1 MCGFAGIVTTASLR
15 REALET
21 IAETMSA
28 RIVHRGPDDKG
39 IWTEPSAGVAFGFRR
54 LAIIDLTAQGHQ
66 PMSSPSGRYTLV
78 FNGEIFNYEL
88 LRRPLESDG
97 WRFNGHSDTEVIC
110 AAFERWGIE
119 AAVRKFIGMFAI
131 AVWDAVDRRLSLIR
145 DRLGIK
151 PLYYYHRPG
160 ILTFGSELKALV
172 AGPDFDASLDVNAL
186 AAYLRYLYVPAP
198 QTIYRHARKLLPGHI
213 LSIQNVA
220 DSLPDSVPYW
230 SLSDAYRTGR
240 QNTFDGT
247 DSEVVQELTALL
259 TDAVRLRMQ
268 ADVPLGALL
277 SGGIDSSTVVAL
289 MQANSSRP
297 TRTFSIAFPGTEY
310 DESIHA
316 ARIAKRLGTDHTE
329 MAVTGE
335 DALAIVPRLPEL
347 FDEPFADASQIPT
360 YLVCKLA
367 RQDVTVAL
375 SGDGGDELFA
385 GYDRYV
391 EGARIIAGIN
401 KFPRRI
407 RKASGALVGKV
418 SAQAWD
424 RSYRAAATFIP
435 GLTPHRLVGGK
446 IRKLGSLLEHD
457 SEDDMYRFLL
467 SAWQNPETLVAKSG
481 TSPSRVEEELSKTGG
496 MPLLDRMMLLDQQTY
511 LPDDLLAKVD
521 RASMAVSLEAR
532 VPILDH
538 RVVEFSW
545 RLKPQHKVRNGRGK
559 WVLRQVLYGL
569 VEPELV
575 DRPKMGFSVPIGD
588 WLRGPL
594 RSWGEELLFSTE
606 EASRR
611 FLQLEKTRPRW
622 DQLQSGDDRAA
633 LSFWAVLMF
642 ESWRRHWEPV

>member
-15 REALET
+15 REALEA

-28 RIVHRGPDDKG
+28 PIAHRGPDDKG
-39 IWTEPSAGVAFGFRR
+39 SWTEPSAGVAFGFRR
-54 LAIIDLTAQGHQ
+54 LAIIDLSVQGHQ
-66 PMSSPSGRYTLV
+66 PMTSASGRYTLV
-78 FNGEIFNYEL
+78 FNGEVYNYER
-88 LRRPLESDG
+88 LRRPLEAEG
-97 WRFNGHSDTEVIC
+97 WTFTGHSDTEVIC

-119 AAVRKFIGMFAI
+119 AAVKQFVGMFAI
-131 AVWDAVDRRLSLIR
+131 AVWDASARRVSLIR

-151 PLYYYHRPG
+151 PLFYYHRPG

-172 AGPDFDASLDVNAL
+172 AGPDFDATLDENAL

-213 LSIQNVA
+213 LSIDNVA
-220 DSLPDSVPYW
+220 ESLPDSAAYW
-230 SLSDAYRTGR
+230 SLSEAYRIGR
-240 QNTFDGT
+240 QNMFDGS
-247 DSEVVQELTALL
+247 DSEAVEELATLL
-259 TDAVRLRMQ
+259 GDAVRLRMH

-329 MAVTGE
+329 MAVTGD
-335 DALAIVPRLPEL
+335 DALAIVPQLPQL

-385 GYDRYV
+385 GYDRYLQGEKIISRLRYV
-391 EGARIIAGIN
+391 PSGVRRVASAAVGA
-401 KFPRRI
+401 
-407 RKASGALVGKV
+407 ASE
-418 SAQAWD
+418 QTWD
-424 RSYRAAATFIP
+424 RTYRTAARLIP
-435 GLTPHRLVGGK
+435 SLAAHNRVGGK
-446 IRKLGSLLEHD
+446 IRKFGNLLGYD
-457 SEDDMYRFLL
+457 SEEDMYRFLL
-467 SAWQNPETLVAKSG
+467 SAWQNPEELLTKPGASR
-481 TSPSRVEEELSKTGG
+481 SRVEEELSKTST
-496 MPLLDRMMLLDQQTY
+496 MPLLDRMMLLDEQTY

-532 VPILDH
+532 VPLLDH
-538 RVVEFSW
+538 RVVEFAW
-545 RLKPQHKVRNGRGK
+545 RLKPEHKVRNGRGK
-559 WVLRQVLYGL
+559 WLLRQVLYGL

-575 DRPKMGFSVPIGD
+575 DRPKMGFSVPVGD

-594 RSWGEELLFSTE
+594 RDWAEELLFSNQVE
-606 EASRR
+606 SRR
-611 FLQLEKTRPRW
+611 YLQLGKTRPGW
-622 DQLQSGDDRAA
+622 DRLQSGDDRAA

-642 ESWRRHWEPV
+642 ESWRRHWLK

>member
-15 REALET
+15 REALEA
-21 IAETMSA
+21 IADTMSA

-39 IWTEPSAGVAFGFRR
+39 SWTEPSAGVAFGFRR

-66 PMSSPSGRYTLV
+66 PMSSASGRYTLV
-78 FNGEIFNYEL
+78 FNGEIFNYEQL
-88 LRRPLESDG
+88 KRPLEIEG
-97 WRFNGHSDTEVIC
+97 WHFSGHSDTEVIC

-119 AAVRKFIGMFAI
+119 VAVRKFIGMFAI

-151 PLYYYHRPG
+151 PLFYYHRPG
-160 ILTFGSELKALV
+160 ILSFGSELKALV
-172 AGPDFDASLDVNAL
+172 AGPDFDASLDINAL
-186 AAYLRYLYVPAP
+186 AAYLRYLSVPAP
-198 QTIYRHARKLLPGHI
+198 QTIYRHVRKLLPGHI
-213 LSIQNVA
+213 LSVKSVT
-220 DSLPDSVPYW
+220 DSLPDSVAYW
-230 SLSDAYRTGR
+230 SLSDAYRMGR
-240 QNTFDGT
+240 QNTFEGT
-247 DSEVVQELTALL
+247 DSEAVQELAALL

-277 SGGIDSSTVVAL
+277 SGGIDSSTIVAL

-297 TRTFSIAFPGTEY
+297 TRTFSIAFPGTDY

-329 MAVTGE
+329 MAVTGG

-391 EGARIIAGIN
+391 QGERIIAGLN
-401 KFPRRI
+401 KIPSGV
-407 RKASGALVGKV
+407 RKAFGALAGAV
-418 SAQAWD
+418 SERTWD
-424 RSYRAAATFIP
+424 LGYRTAAAVVP

-446 IRKLGSLLEHD
+446 IRKLGTLLGHD

-467 SAWQNPETLVAKSG
+467 SAWQNPESLLAESG
-481 TSPSRVEEELSKTGG
+481 TSWSRVEEELSKTRA

-532 VPILDH
+532 VPLLDH

-545 RLKPQHKVRNGRGK
+545 RLKPEHKVRNGRGK
-559 WVLRQVLYGL
+559 WLLRQVLYGL

-594 RSWGEELLFSTE
+594 RDWAEELLFSSE
-606 EASRR
+606 PESRR
-611 FLQLEKTRPRW
+611 YLQLGKTRPGW
-622 DQLQSGDDRAA
+622 DGLQSGDDRAA

-642 ESWRRHWEPV
+642 ESWRHHWIN